1 MSVSDIDI
9 INLALGKIGA
19 DPIVSILDVN
29 KRAQIA
35 NRTYAMLRDALQR
48 KYRWNFTRV
57 YTALPA
63 LATPPPF
70 EYEYAYQLPTDY
82 LRLELATQ
90 AQPSNTQPA
99 PGTINAFPTMQ
110 GVGMPGANLSDYN
123 NSRSQDYRIVGLQI
137 YAHFPPPLSIIY
149 AQKVDDPNQF
159 DAAFVECFAAYLAKE
174 WCMNLTES
182 AQKKAGLQQDFQLS
196 LREAI
201 AAKSVEL
208 PPETIPDDTWMLSR
222 IAG

>member
-9 INLALGKIGA
+9 INLALGKLGA
-19 DPIVSILDVN
+19 DAIVSRTDVN
-29 KRAQIA
+29 KRAQIV
-35 NRTYAMLRDALQR
+35 NRTYDMYRDALQR

-57 YTALPA
+57 YTSLPA
-63 LATPPPF
+63 LTIAPPF

-82 LRLELATQ
+82 LRLELVTQ
-90 AQPSNTQPA
+90 SQLVNTVVA
-99 PGTINAFPTMQ
+99 GTINAFPTMQ
-110 GVGMPGANLSDYN
+110 GAGLPGVNLSDYN
-123 NSRSQDYRIVGLQI
+123 NARSQDYRIVGMQI
-137 YAHFPPPLSIIY
+137 YAHYPPPIAIIY
-149 AQKVDDPNQF
+149 AAKVTDPNQF

-182 AQKKAGLQQDFQLS
+182 SQKKAGLQQDFQMS

-201 AAKSVEL
+201 AAKSAGL

-222 IAG
+222 IG